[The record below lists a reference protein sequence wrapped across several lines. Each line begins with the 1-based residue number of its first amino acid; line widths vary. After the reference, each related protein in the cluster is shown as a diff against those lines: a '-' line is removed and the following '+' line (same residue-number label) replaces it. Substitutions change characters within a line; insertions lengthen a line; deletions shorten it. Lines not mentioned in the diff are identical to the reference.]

1 MANFTDK
8 QIKMAYGILNDPRI
22 KGGNM
27 TAAVRK
33 IEGIARG
40 LSKHPGVQKALRAT
54 NESKIDGVEKGSLEG
69 DKHMCASK
77 IMHKEWNEGT
87 ALFGEHAVPDENGHV
102 AWYKVM
108 FEHGI
113 ETVHVDD
120 EDVTVLVQESH
131 GGHKK
136 MKKESFMSFGEFIS
150 EKKKLSA
157 AQLKHMDVDDDND
170 IDADDLAKL
179 RAKKKQEK

>member
-1 MANFTDK
+1 MVKFTEK
-8 QIKMAYGILNDPRI
+8 QIKMAYGIINDKRY

-27 TAAVRK
+27 TAATRK
-33 IEGIARG
+33 IEQIAKG
-40 LSKHPGVQKALRAT
+40 LSQHPGVQKAMRVT
-54 NESKIDGVEKGSLEG
+54 NEAKVDGVEKGSLEG

-87 ALFGEHAVPDENGHV
+87 TIFGEHAEPDENGHV
-102 AWYKVM
+102 AWYSVM

-120 EDVTVLVQESH
+120 ENVEILVQESH

-136 MKKESFMSFGEFIS
+136 MKKESFLSFNDFIS
-150 EKKKLSA
+150 EKKKLSP

-170 IDADDLAKL
+170 IDAEDLAKL
-179 RAKKKQEK
+179 RAKKKEK